1 VMLSHAAAAL
11 HFPEELRPS
20 QRQRLM
26 VW

>member
-26 VW
+26 V